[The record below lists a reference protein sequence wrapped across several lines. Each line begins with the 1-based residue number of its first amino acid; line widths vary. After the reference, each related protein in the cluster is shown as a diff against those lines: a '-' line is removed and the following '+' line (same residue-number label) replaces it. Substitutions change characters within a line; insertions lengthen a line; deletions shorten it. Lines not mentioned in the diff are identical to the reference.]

1 MSQRLQLI
9 EYLEGEK
16 HLDRKQ
22 QWLNLKGGPVKKEV
36 NQIGREGQM
45 KKRKSQKKSTTGL
58 NL

>member
-1 MSQRLQLI
+1 MQLI

-45 KKRKSQKKSTTGL
+45 KKKEKSKEKYDGTEPMR
-58 NL
+58 